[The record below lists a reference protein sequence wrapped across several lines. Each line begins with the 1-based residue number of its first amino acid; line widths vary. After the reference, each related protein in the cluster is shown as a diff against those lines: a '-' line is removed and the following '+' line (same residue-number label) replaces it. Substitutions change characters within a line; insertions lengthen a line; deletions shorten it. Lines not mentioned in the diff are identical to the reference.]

1 MYIYIYIYTHLHIH
15 LHICIYGELVEL
27 FSKLLN
33 VSTYYKILEWMRSVL
48 NPVLYETAPAI

>member
-1 MYIYIYIYTHLHIH
+1 MYICIYTHLHIH
-15 LHICIYGELVEL
+15 LHICIYDELVEL